1 MNVLIPFSWLKDYV
15 KTNAGVRDVAKALSE
30 HAFSVEKIIDDD
42 VLEIE
47 VTPNRGDGLSVLG
60 IAREL
65 MAVLPAKGFSS
76 EWVKKTLPVKKYSGK
91 DKLKVTISD
100 NTLDQRCS
108 AVGID
113 K

>member
-15 KTNAGVRDVAKALSE
+15 KTNAEVRDVAKALSE
-30 HAFSVEKIIDDD
+30 HSFSVEKIIDDD

-65 MAVLPAKGFSS
+65 MAVLPAKGFSA
-76 EWVKKTLPVKKYSGK
+76 EWVKKPFSVKKYSGK
-91 DKLKVTISD
+91 DRIKVTISD
-100 NTLDQRCS
+100 NSLVPRFS
-108 AVGID
+108 AETGH
-113 K
+113 